1 MKLINVLVG
10 LLFLFFTS
18 MPAHS
23 GEIKSVTLQ
32 IEGMTCRLCAT
43 AVKKSLSKVEGVK
56 DARVSF
62 KGKEAYVE
70 YDEAETDLEEML
82 KAVEEA
88 GYEALEIKGD

>member
-1 MKLINVLVG
+1 MKLMNVLVG

-18 MPAHS
+18 VPAYS
-23 GEIKSVTLQ
+23 GEIRSVTLE

-43 AVKKSLSKVEGVK
+43 AVKKSLSKVDGVK

-62 KGKEAYVE
+62 KEKKAYVE
-70 YDEAETDLEEML
+70 YDEAETNLEWIS

-88 GYEALEIKGD
+88 GYEALKIEGD